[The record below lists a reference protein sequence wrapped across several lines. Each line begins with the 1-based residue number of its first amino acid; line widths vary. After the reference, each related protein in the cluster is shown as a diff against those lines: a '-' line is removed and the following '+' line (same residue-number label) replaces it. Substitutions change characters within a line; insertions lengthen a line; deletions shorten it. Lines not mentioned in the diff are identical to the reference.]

1 MGLTGLIAGSGE
13 LGDRLD
19 EGIEILK
26 EMSSG
31 IKYLGGKMDL
41 MLDKQDQALGK
52 MDQMRNKQDQI
63 QP

>member
-1 MGLTGLIAGSGE
+1 
-13 LGDRLD
+13 LD